1 MRQEIGHDNAQL
13 TVERRDPADV
23 RVRQVVVT
31 LDDERFAT
39 LLFGQTATRPIS
51 PGPHRL
57 RVHNTLLWKNVS
69 FDAAP
74 GEHVRF
80 RTVNRA
86 GPGSMTLLALLGAG
100 PLYVTVERVELEQSQ
115 GDSID
120 GGS

>member
-1 MRQEIGHDNAQL
+1 MRQETGHENAVL

-23 RVRQVVVT
+23 RVRQVVVA
-31 LDDERFAT
+31 LDGEPFAT
-39 LLFGQTATRPIS
+39 LLFGQAATRPI
-51 PGPHRL
+51 PAGPHRMRL
-57 RVHNTLLWKNVS
+57 HNTLIWKNVR

-100 PLYVTVERVELEQSQ
+100 PLYITVERVEPEQSQ
-115 GDSID
+115 GDSVD
-120 GGS
+120 GRA